1 MGKSKIRGVVF
12 GSPTPGPWLT
22 PYPQLTPLCFGQIGS
37 EGGQWKCYTLIAR
50 AQTTEARLIA
60 SLRLASVSLMMEKIE
75 QKIAYDGK
83 SRRTRGD
90 GGGGGC
96 LSLVTAL

>member
-1 MGKSKIRGVVF
+1 MK
-12 GSPTPGPWLT
+12 
-22 PYPQLTPLCFGQIGS
+22 
-37 EGGQWKCYTLIAR
+37 
-50 AQTTEARLIA
+50 QTTEAKLIA

-90 GGGGGC
+90 GGEGGFKDQTHSVHGRK
-96 LSLVTAL
+96 TNFATMKT